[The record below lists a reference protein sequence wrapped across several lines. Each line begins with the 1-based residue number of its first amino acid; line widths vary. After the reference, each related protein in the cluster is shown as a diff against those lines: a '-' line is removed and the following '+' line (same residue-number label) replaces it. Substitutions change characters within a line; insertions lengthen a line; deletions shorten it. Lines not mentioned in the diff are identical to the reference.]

1 MVSGL
6 QVLFHLR
13 AALVYAASF
22 ERHSITCIACR
33 SSPRRFAKTCNHCS
47 GEHPASGTGHV
58 RIHRH
63 WPFGRCFE
71 CLLHNDSAT
80 FALTGRIATSWTMC
94 QKAFQR
100 RASISRPRTARVS
113 RSSRAVA
120 VFAVARVDVSRQLN
134 GRPTRRGREGSTQGP
149 YGRRCPFDCT
159 GAGRIRPTVVSDR
172 DTGRMVASRR
182 ARQHVF
188 DITPR
193 FDRQTAPA
201 MPCLGIASPISIFR
215 LL

>member
-1 MVSGL
+1 M
-6 QVLFHLR
+6 LR
-13 AALVYAASF
+13 MLAAQ
-22 ERHSITCIACR
+22 
-33 SSPRRFAKTCNHCS
+33 RFRDI
-47 GEHPASGTGHV
+47 
-58 RIHRH
+58 RIGWTHRH
-63 WPFGRCFE
+63 VMDDVSE
-71 CLLHNDSAT
+71 SV
-80 FALTGRIATSWTMC
+80 SE
-94 QKAFQR
+94 

-134 GRPTRRGREGSTQGP
+134 GRPTRRGREGATQGP

-159 GAGRIRPTVVSDR
+159 GAGRTRPTVVSDR

-215 LL
+215 LLSKYGNERNHCRPRGART

>member
-80 FALTGRIATSWTMC
+80 FALAGRIATSWTMC

-100 RASISRPRTARVS
+100 GL
-113 RSSRAVA
+113 RS
-120 VFAVARVDVSRQLN
+120 
-134 GRPTRRGREGSTQGP
+134 
-149 YGRRCPFDCT
+149 
-159 GAGRIRPTVVSDR
+159 AGRVPHEYLVHHAPLLCSPWHVSTYR
-172 DTGRMVASRR
+172 GN
-182 ARQHVF
+182 
-188 DITPR
+188 
-193 FDRQTAPA
+193 
-201 MPCLGIASPISIFR
+201 
-215 LL
+215 